1 MGFFP
6 FYDYFWRLC
15 SILSESEQRRELME
29 HQQSNVVYVRMR
41 RRAVVA
47 PWSFITLGD
56 VARLVADDTIVARL
70 KVLPLHQ
77 VTSHD
82 GNLLLIDMLQVVR
95 AIREADPDLMIET
108 FGEPHILMEIAPVG
122 VVKPRKLLLVLAW
135 LLLFF
140 GSGMAMMNF
149 HADVNMPQV
158 QRRITQLITGQSD
171 SSPWLFPIP
180 YSIGVGLGML
190 LFFNRIFRKRLTDEP
205 NPLEVEMFMYQEN
218 VNHYV
223 ITEEYRKK
231 HEEQAGEER

>member
-1 MGFFP
+1 
-6 FYDYFWRLC
+6 
-15 SILSESEQRRELME
+15 ME
-29 HQQSNVVYVRMR
+29 HQQSKVVYVRMR

-47 PWSFITLGD
+47 PLSNITLGD
-56 VARLVADDTIVARL
+56 VARLVADDSIMARL
-70 KVLPLHQ
+70 KKLPLHQ
-77 VTSHD
+77 VTHRD
-82 GNLLLIDMLQVVR
+82 GNLVLIDMLQVVK
-95 AIREADPDLMIET
+95 AIREAEPALVIET
-108 FGEPHILMEIAPVG
+108 FGEPHVLMEISPVG
-122 VVKPRKLLLVLAW
+122 VIKPRKLLVVLAW

-158 QRRITQLITGQSD
+158 QRRITEIITGHPK

-190 LFFNRIFRKRLTDEP
+190 LFFNRIFRKRLSDEP

-231 HEEQAGEER
+231 HEELAEEQND